1 MPIAKGVMTKEEEIK
16 ERDRLKGSGFEAP
29 CYMHSNCNK
38 PNKKPKTNKPK
49 K

>member
-29 CYMHSNCNK
+29 CYMHDEK
-38 PNKKPKTNKPK
+38 KKKENKKQKPK
-49 K
+49 